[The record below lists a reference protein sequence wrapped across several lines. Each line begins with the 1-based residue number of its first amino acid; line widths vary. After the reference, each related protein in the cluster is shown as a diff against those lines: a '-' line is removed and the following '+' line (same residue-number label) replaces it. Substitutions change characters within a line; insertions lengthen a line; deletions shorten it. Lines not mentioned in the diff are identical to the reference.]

1 MKAGLRLESQQQ
13 LGAGCRAAGCTA
25 ALSADTVQLHP
36 VSLYSC
42 TRQAR
47 LYSCTRQGCTAALL
61 HSAPHTA
68 SLRPL
73 DGCLG
78 VSPAASP
85 AQPAQPS
92 PAQPSPQPGYC
103 LQCGQAG
110 VVWCRV
116 PCLARPSLHSPD
128 DDNTPIY
135 LPTHRPLSP
144 GPILSSLVTNS
155 PPPSLSIVQYTT
167 LTNLLHTDIVLSTVY
182 TFYTR
187 SPCKLSHCLLLRIH
201 ISHHHRFYFIFHLFN
216 LSQPILGSRDEK
228 THSTAIYWMHI
239 LNDRKFLL
247 WLFHV
252 NMIGNAIQGEGI
264 IYPI

>member
-1 MKAGLRLESQQQ
+1 MLVSSNLSSVRLKSLGDNILGLCVGEGIMVPGHRSSSSRGREEDGDTLAAAEDTTAGVDCMKAGLRLESQQQ

-85 AQPAQPS
+85 AS
-92 PAQPSPQPGYC
+92 PAQRSPAQPGYC
-103 LQCGQAG
+103 LQWWPG
-110 VVWCRV
+110 WCCLV
-116 PCLARPSLHSPD
+116 PGPVSAAAQP
-128 DDNTPIY
+128 
-135 LPTHRPLSP
+135 PLS
-144 GPILSSLVTNS
+144 
-155 PPPSLSIVQYTT
+155 
-167 LTNLLHTDIVLSTVY
+167 
-182 TFYTR
+182 
-187 SPCKLSHCLLLRIH
+187 
-201 ISHHHRFYFIFHLFN
+201 
-216 LSQPILGSRDEK
+216 
-228 THSTAIYWMHI
+228 
-239 LNDRKFLL
+239 
-247 WLFHV
+247 
-252 NMIGNAIQGEGI
+252 
-264 IYPI
+264 

>member
-1 MKAGLRLESQQQ
+1 MLVSSNLSSVRLKSLGDNILGLCVGEGIMVPGHRSSSSRGHEEEVDTLAAAEDTTAGVDCMKAGLRLESQQ

-85 AQPAQPS
+85 AQPS
-92 PAQPSPQPGYC
+92 PAQPSPARLSC
-103 LQCGQAG
+103 ANFLWLQ
-110 VVWCRV
+110 
-116 PCLARPSLHSPD
+116 
-128 DDNTPIY
+128 
-135 LPTHRPLSP
+135 
-144 GPILSSLVTNS
+144 VTN
-155 PPPSLSIVQYTT
+155 T
-167 LTNLLHTDIVLSTVY
+167 
-182 TFYTR
+182 
-187 SPCKLSHCLLLRIH
+187 
-201 ISHHHRFYFIFHLFN
+201 
-216 LSQPILGSRDEK
+216 
-228 THSTAIYWMHI
+228 
-239 LNDRKFLL
+239 
-247 WLFHV
+247 
-252 NMIGNAIQGEGI
+252 
-264 IYPI
+264 